1 MLKRIYG
8 FLGGIF
14 KNIWKGLLFI
24 FNVFHRILNFLN
36 NYYRTNMVYFLRGA
50 IAAIFIIGIFLVLC
64 FWFNPF
70 NFQFHL
76 ITFNTHILNVSKV
89 DSLLNN
95 SEHLN
100 SIKELSKYKLI
111 LTPQE
116 YTNNVI
122 QYYNTVLTLMAGMLV
137 IFSVIA
143 YFQLKFSSKREI
155 NEELKVAIKDSITF
169 RATLKDTLFGKAQD
183 KFATLDEVKELL
195 TNEIAI
201 LREELVDLHKNKT
214 STGDRVK

>member
-1 MLKRIYG
+1 
-8 FLGGIF
+8 
-14 KNIWKGLLFI
+14 
-24 FNVFHRILNFLN
+24 
-36 NYYRTNMVYFLRGA
+36 MVYFLRGA